1 MNDDLWR
8 ELRSASLVPVKVS
21 FAIPHPANE
30 PSFSPDQT
38 GESRDELQH
47 DTEEGWRGVFVALRF
62 TIQMGNTT
70 HTLEVEAVVR
80 SMRQNIPPQTPSGR
94 SRSE

>member
-1 MNDDLWR
+1 M
-8 ELRSASLVPVKVS
+8 A
-21 FAIPHPANE
+21 
-30 PSFSPDQT
+30 
-38 GESRDELQH
+38 
-47 DTEEGWRGVFVALRF
+47 GVFVALRF

-80 SMRQNIPPQTPSGR
+80 SMRQNIPSQTPSGR